1 MPWKGVTVSE
11 TRANFIHDFRLGYY
25 SVSDLAERFSVARKT
40 AHPGLTTRAGKWIS
54 RHKQF
59 GDKGFHELSR
69 RPYNS
74 PSQTDPATAWEL
86 IELRKAHPSW
96 AARKLLDL
104 MHHRDPVRHLPSPS
118 TASRI
123 LLREGLARS
132 RRRFRRAHPGSPRSS
147 P

>member
-11 TRANFIHDFRLGYY
+11 TRANFVHDFRLGYY

-40 AHPGLTTRAGKWIS
+40 AHKWIS
-54 RHKQF
+54 RDKQF

-74 PSQTDPATAWEL
+74 PSQTDPATAREL

-96 AARKLLDL
+96 GARKLLDL
-104 MHHRDPVRHLPSPS
+104 KHHRDPVRHLPSPS
-118 TASRI
+118 TACRI

-132 RRRFRRAHPGSPRSS
+132 RRRHRPA
-147 P
+147 